1 MCVMCE
7 MCNEMPWYALGEM
20 WYVLSEK
27 WSGLA
32 CDGRD
37 LARYEV
43 TEGCS
48 VMCEMCNE
56 MRWIGVVWARSDVS
70 WARSDAI

>member
-27 WSGLA
+27 WAGLAWSGLA
-32 CDGRD
+32 WSGRD
-37 LARYEV
+37 LKS
-43 TEGCS
+43 T
-48 VMCEMCNE
+48 
-56 MRWIGVVWARSDVS
+56 DVGE
-70 WARSDAI
+70 I